1 MALPTIVVKNSAGSD
16 VTINTLPNAGRVAAT
31 ESVPFVMS
39 TEDKAA
45 LDLVATA
52 ANQAA
57 QTTLI
62 GAVNETAPASDTASS
77 GLNGRLQR
85 IAQNITTFTAWALNT
100 LIGSLTE
107 TAPASDTAS
116 SGLNGRLQRIAQR
129 ITAMFGTAGSASSNV
144 LSVQGIASGTNL
156 AVVSNN
162 SEIKAS
168 ATFTRPADTTA
179 YAAGDLV
186 ANSTTAGSVVA
197 MSFTSMVRTAGD
209 CVRLERARLTKT
221 GTSLTNAQF
230 RLHLFEDVPVPSV
243 GDNAAFQTSNALSTT
258 KVLNY
263 IGSFSFTLDRSGSD
277 GASGRA
283 VPDTTFPIT
292 TSPVSGTTLYGL
304 LEATAAYTPA
314 NAEVFVL
321 TLEGFRT

>member
-1 MALPTIVVKNSAGSD
+1 MADNIA
-16 VTINTLPNAGRVAAT
+16 VTPGTGATVAADDIGGVLYQRVKIGVGADG
-31 ESVPFVMS
+31 S
-39 TEDKAA
+39 
-45 LDLVATA
+45 ATD
-52 ANQAA
+52 
-57 QTTLI
+57 
-62 GAVNETAPASDTASS
+62 VSTASPLPIS
-77 GLNGRLQR
+77 DAG
-85 IAQNITTFTAWALNT
+85 
-100 LIGSLTE
+100 GSLTVDGTVAVSGSVAVTGTFYQATQPVSAVSLPLPTGAASE
-107 TAPASDTAS
+107 TTLSAASAKLPATLGQKTMANSMAVALASD
-116 SGLNGRLQRIAQR
+116 
-129 ITAMFGTAGSASSNV
+129 
-144 LSVQGIASGTNL
+144 QGNI

-162 SEIKAS
+162 SEVKVS

-314 NAEVFVL
+314 NAEAFVL